1 MTFLAYA
8 LLFFFSG
15 FAGHLAN
22 ADRGN
27 AFGLFLTVAL
37 PVAGVYFLGWWALLA
52 FFVGLDRGNAFGLL
66 LTVALPVAGVYFL
79 GWWALLAFFVGLA
92 FGGRVFWELERRLTR
107 TGRALPHPT
116 GS

>member
-52 FFVGLDRGNAFGLL
+52 FFVGL
-66 LTVALPVAGVYFL
+66 
-79 GWWALLAFFVGLA
+79 A

-107 TGRALPHPT
+107 TGHALPHPT
-116 GS
+116 RS

>member
-52 FFVGLDRGNAFGLL
+52 FFVGL
-66 LTVALPVAGVYFL
+66 
-79 GWWALLAFFVGLA
+79 A